1 MQRRV
6 KNTREFDNRVNA
18 VVGAQIKGYRKKM
31 ADNSW
36 TLPTRDRQYGK
47 SFSDCNLPV

>member
-18 VVGAQIKGYRKKM
+18 AFGAHMKGYRKKM
-31 ADNSW
+31 ADNKW
-36 TLPTRDRQYGK
+36 ILPTRDRQYGK
-47 SFSDCNLPV
+47 SFSDCNILV

>member
-1 MQRRV
+1 MQCRV

-18 VVGAQIKGYRKKM
+18 AVGAHMKGYRKKI

-47 SFSDCNLPV
+47 SFSDCTILV